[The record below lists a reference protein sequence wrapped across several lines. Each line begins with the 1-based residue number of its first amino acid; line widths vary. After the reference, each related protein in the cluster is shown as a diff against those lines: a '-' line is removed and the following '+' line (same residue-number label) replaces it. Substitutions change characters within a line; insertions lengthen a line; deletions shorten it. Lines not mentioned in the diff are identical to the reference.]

1 MGDRQFAKTDL
12 GRRDGRD
19 GGGPGWVPARC
30 HKWVE
35 FVIFS
40 RLSPGVFLRVVRFSF
55 LHKNQHS
62 KFQFNQD
69 REPTGKS
76 VKAEVASPLNI
87 VYYLFNYLFIY
98 LLFIYYLIE
107 IERFGVCVI

>member
-1 MGDRQFAKTDL
+1 MGHRQFAKTEL

-19 GGGPGWVPARC
+19 GGGPGSVPARC

-55 LHKNQHS
+55 LHKNQH
-62 KFQFNQD
+62 FHIPILD
-69 REPTGKS
+69 RGPGRKPAKTGVTFS
-76 VKAEVASPLNI
+76 LNI
-87 VYYLFNYLFIY
+87 AIV
-98 LLFIYYLIE
+98 
-107 IERFGVCVI
+107 